1 MSKEKLNMSDY
12 NLYLKGVI
20 SMIEKIENSIINK
33 TFEDFVGDSNLFDAT
48 LMRLHFIGET
58 IKSVPFSLKKN
69 YKEIRWRKFAR
80 LRNIIG
86 HRYSD
91 VNKNIIWDALKALS
105 ELKVQIRDILDK
117 EDKIGNVNK

>member
-1 MSKEKLNMSDY
+1 MSDY
-12 NLYLKGVI
+12 KLYLKEII

-33 TFEDFVGDSNLFDAT
+33 SLEDFVDNSNLFDAT

-69 YKEIRWRKFAR
+69 YKKIRWRKFAR

-86 HRYSD
+86 HRYSN
-91 VNKNIIWDALKALS
+91 VNKNIIWDVLKALS
-105 ELKVQIRDILDK
+105 ELKVQIKEILVN
-117 EDKIGNVNK
+117 EDES